1 MDSKGFLDSEV
12 IPTVDTAD
20 RKAQVTYHARQGEPF
35 RIGTIRYDFRD
46 RFVEAI
52 ILSDTANTLLHT
64 GNIFDANV
72 LDNERA
78 RITNFLKNQGYY
90 NFSINNISYVA
101 DSTVGGRRIDLT
113 VLVKQYMAGYDTN
126 GEAVLDNNR
135 IYRIRDINV
144 FPDYNPTVATTDSL
158 YKTRL
163 DTVRYR
169 GLNIIYD
176 TKQHVRSEILRRTIS
191 LYPNALYSAQDVKR
205 TYDNIMRLGY
215 YKSASI
221 LFTEVADSTQ
231 KDNFISFVGTDST
244 GSDEADYTAEHY
256 LSCEVLCTP
265 ALRQSYSVNLRRH
278 HIGRLLRR
286 DGQGR
291 LPEPQP
297 AAGCRTVRGQ
307 CPGRIRIHVRRQQ
320 VQKRRLRIRRQHVV
334 LVSASAHPLPRQPL
348 QPRAEP
354 AYPDR
359 PVVQHAETAVLPPR
373 PGQCRLGIFVGQGA
387 EYFCAAAHRSD
398 NGQYAMD
405 RLMTFRRLAQPLPAK
420 QLHITANCRS
430 FRVPTFIRISR
441 KTPTGAPS
449 RCASTSRRMATCS
462 MASIVCSTF
471 LPKDTTN
478 SPSDLITNCLVS
490 ATPNI
495 SVPT

>member
-1 MDSKGFLDSEV
+1 MS
-12 IPTVDTAD
+12 
-20 RKAQVTYHARQGEPF
+20 
-35 RIGTIRYDFRD
+35 RIRPW
-46 RFVEAI
+46 A
-52 ILSDTANTLLHT
+52 A
-64 GNIFDANV
+64 
-72 LDNERA
+72 
-78 RITNFLKNQGYY
+78 
-90 NFSINNISYVA
+90 
-101 DSTVGGRRIDLT
+101 RRIDLT

-265 ALRQSYSVNLRRH
+265 ALRQSYSVNLE
-278 HIGRLLRR
+278 G
-286 DGQGR
+286 
-291 LPEPQP
+291 
-297 AAGCRTVRGQ
+297 TT
-307 CPGRIRIHVRRQQ
+307 
-320 VQKRRLRIRRQHVV
+320 
-334 LVSASAHPLPRQPL
+334 SADYFGVMPR
-348 QPRAEP
+348 
-354 AYPDR
+354 
-359 PVVQHAETAVLPPR
+359 
-373 PGQCRLGIFVGQGA
+373 
-387 EYFCAAAHRSD
+387 
-398 NGQYAMD
+398 
-405 RLMTFRRLAQPLPAK
+405 
-420 QLHITANCRS
+420 
-430 FRVPTFIRISR
+430 
-441 KTPTGAPS
+441 
-449 RCASTSRRMATCS
+449 
-462 MASIVCSTF
+462 
-471 LPKDTTN
+471 
-478 SPSDLITNCLVS
+478 
-490 ATPNI
+490 
-495 SVPT
+495 